1 MDKKK
6 KMILGS
12 AVIGIVVLYLA
23 YTSFAGSVT
32 YYKSIEEVLAEGNST
47 YDEYIHVAGKVVNGT
62 STWVPETRT
71 LTFTMTDN
79 NNTMDVSYVGDKPGN
94 FQEDVDVDV
103 AGIYTKDGVFIADKL
118 LFKCPSKYEEGIEE
132 QAQ

>member
-6 KMILGS
+6 KLILGS
-12 AVIGIVVLYLA
+12 AVIGIVILYLA

-32 YYKSIEEVLAEGNST
+32 YYKSIEDVLAEGDSA
-47 YDEYIHVAGKVVNGT
+47 YGQYIHVAGNVANGT

-71 LTFTMTDN
+71 LTFTMADN
-79 NNTMDVSYVGDKPGN
+79 NYTMDVKYVGDKPGT
-94 FQEDVDVDV
+94 FQEDVDVEV
-103 AGIYTKDGVFIADKL
+103 AGIYTKDKVFIADKL
-118 LFKCPSKYEEGIEE
+118 LFKCPSKYEEGLED